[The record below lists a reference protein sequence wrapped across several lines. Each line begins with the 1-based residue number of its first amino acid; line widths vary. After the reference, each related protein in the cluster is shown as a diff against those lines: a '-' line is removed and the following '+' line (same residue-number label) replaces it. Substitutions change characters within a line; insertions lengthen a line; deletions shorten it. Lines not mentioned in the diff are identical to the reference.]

1 MARIHIVPQRNAPVR
16 RAPEAHNTAREGIRL
31 GLIVGATTW
40 LWLAGIDL
48 LKGEPFS
55 TFHFLGGLAGF
66 TVIHFTLCI
75 GYGLTIIGAVHASMK
90 EPTVMFAIIFCAIL
104 FEAAFV
110 MLTAMLSN
118 IGVGDPAW
126 GKFLVGN
133 FIATALTL
141 AVITRRHSLRDL
153 YHAAEALQKN

>member
-1 MARIHIVPQRNAPVR
+1 
-16 RAPEAHNTAREGIRL
+16 
-31 GLIVGATTW
+31 
-40 LWLAGIDL
+40 
-48 LKGEPFS
+48 
-55 TFHFLGGLAGF
+55 
-66 TVIHFTLCI
+66 
-75 GYGLTIIGAVHASMK
+75 
-90 EPTVMFAIIFCAIL
+90 MFAIIFCAIL